1 MKKTITID
9 TDKVFTAKELLEM
22 LGVILP
28 KEEPK
33 KEKLYTLAEIA
44 EHLGVSI
51 HSVRNY
57 VRAGKLAVTKLSQRM
72 YRVTESEFK
81 RFCERGI
88 KQ

>member
-28 KEEPK
+28 DEEPE
-33 KEKLYTLAEIA
+33 KEKLYTLKEIA
-44 EHLGVSI
+44 DHLGVSVQ
-51 HSVRNY
+51 SVRNY
-57 VRAGKLAVTKLSQRM
+57 VRVGKLSVTKLSERM
-72 YRVTESEFK
+72 YRVSEAEFK

-88 KQ
+88 KR